1 MYIQL
6 FQEISILCIISIK
19 FNKPLDI
26 YSCIVML
33 NLFRAYGREL
43 PPLLIQLTWSLTKS
57 LPKSRSPAILPT
69 VESPK
74 LHNTHKYA
82 EQMMHLIFTSANVS
96 HFSQF
101 TAKRWFIQYNFGGT
115 HNTNRLLQT
124 RWTWKR
130 WTWNWTGNCSV
141 VFWVPWKFETIFVP
155 SSLGDLVLQHYMVYT
170 RICK

>member
-82 EQMMHLIFTSANVS
+82 EQMMHLIFTSELYMPTFLTFHNLRPNDDLFNTISGAHTTQTDFYKRDEPGRGEPETELEIVLWFFGCHES
-96 HFSQF
+96 SKLFSF
-101 TAKRWFIQYNFGGT
+101 
-115 HNTNRLLQT
+115 LL
-124 RWTWKR
+124 R
-130 WTWNWTGNCSV
+130 SA
-141 VFWVPWKFETIFVP
+141 I
-155 SSLGDLVLQHYMVYT
+155 
-170 RICK
+170 